1 MSSLNGTTVYD
12 DGAVCIVHGDAREVL
27 LELVT
32 DAACAVVITDPV
44 WPNAPSGLFGVDDPE
59 GLFAEVVQHWP
70 RLARRA
76 VVVLGCASDP
86 RMLAAM
92 PAELPYIRTC
102 WLRYGAPLARYPSL
116 LTGDVAYVFGAV
128 DHAPGRRVYPGECTG
143 HGHRGQGRMAHPCP
157 RCPDHMRWLVAHFTQ
172 PGDLAIDPFGGSGTT
187 ARAAKD
193 LGRRALL
200 IEKSRAFCQLA
211 IDEMRQEVLAL
222 GGAA

>member
-1 MSSLNGTTVYD
+1 MSALEGTVYD

-27 LELVT
+27 CELVT
-32 DAACAVVITDPV
+32 DAARAVVITDPV
-44 WPNAPSGLFGVDDPE
+44 WPNAPAGLFDVDDPE
-59 GLFAEVVQHWP
+59 ALFAEVAQHWP

-76 VVVLGCASDP
+76 VVVLGCTSDP

-92 PAELPYIRTC
+92 PA
-102 WLRYGAPLARYPSL
+102 
-116 LTGDVAYVFGAV
+116 

-143 HGHRGQGRMAHPCP
+143 HGHRGQGRTAHPCL
-157 RCPDHMRWLVAHFTQ
+157 RCLDHMRWLVAHFTQ
-172 PGDLAIDPFGGSGTT
+172 PGDLVIDPFGGSGTT
-187 ARAAKD
+187 ARAKD

-200 IEKSRAFCQLA
+200 IEKSLGFCQLA